1 MWTNDLSP
9 NDPSDMPS
17 TEVFVEGS
25 SVSMGLKINGKGG
38 GVCIVEHNGKEYTGV
53 YGSYGTG
60 AEVEFEGELS
70 GATFV
75 IWKNY

>member
-1 MWTNDLSP
+1 MWTND
-9 NDPSDMPS
+9 
-17 TEVFVEGS
+17 
-25 SVSMGLKINGKGG
+25 NGKGG